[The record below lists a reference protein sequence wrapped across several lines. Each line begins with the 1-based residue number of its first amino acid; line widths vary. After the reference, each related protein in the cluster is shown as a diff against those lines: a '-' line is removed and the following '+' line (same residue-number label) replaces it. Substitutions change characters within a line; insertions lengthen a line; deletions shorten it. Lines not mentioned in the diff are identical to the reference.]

1 MTSQTHLVRRGSRY
15 YWRRRVPASLRTVF
29 GKIQILKSLL
39 TSDVHRARR
48 LARRLDVAADML
60 FPEMSKM
67 ADKLTPD
74 QIRALPRQELGRA
87 SCRVRVCQ
95 TVSISVVAGPF

>member
-48 LARRLDVAADML
+48 LARRLDVAADMP
-60 FPEMSKM
+60 FHEMSKM
-67 ADKLTPD
+67 AAKLTPEQTRD
-74 QIRALPRQELGRA
+74 LTRQVIDLELDHDEVARALAERK
-87 SCRVRVCQ
+87 
-95 TVSISVVAGPF
+95 SVE